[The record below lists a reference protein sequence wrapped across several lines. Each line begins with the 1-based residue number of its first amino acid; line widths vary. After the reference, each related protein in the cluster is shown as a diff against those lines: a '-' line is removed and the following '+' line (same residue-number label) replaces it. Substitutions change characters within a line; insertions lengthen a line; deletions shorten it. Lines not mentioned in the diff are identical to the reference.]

1 MARSNNL
8 NENIQD
14 LAPLKEDLASSLQNR
29 VIPTTNRPPIR
40 ESSTGT
46 GSPFYSG
53 SSAHAPGLFG
63 NLMDGERTGGG
74 MGGGSEDLKVD
85 PMDTNRFVEMNLN
98 PYLTDNIHSFK
109 DGGRVHDMYNY
120 GGRTP
125 KYADGGATHTMPDG
139 TVHPGATHEDY
150 MAMMGGGN
158 QAAAMYGHG
167 GTYSQQAN
175 EMIAMNQISNLMGNV
190 NSPYTNNQQPPMAN
204 NGMRMNAPQ
213 PSNMAGSE
221 NQLGAL
227 AAKLQQEMP
236 NPQDA
241 MNMVS
246 KLTGNQP
253 MANQG
258 MKMDIPKYANGGES
272 WRYEQNKLGP
282 GGPVTASADR
292 YIPEVVRLEEKK
304 RREQFYKDEGVYGT
318 YDFQTGEDIYHTE
331 YRVEEERRKKA
342 TRNRDI
348 QEEWTKDGKSYREY
362 YKDDPT
368 KDLRSLEEFKAS
380 TDNYDN
386 FKNPWEQDYDNWY
399 QGSGGGSQQEGSGSR
414 IDREVYRRYTQGGR
428 F

>member
-1 MARSNNL
+1 MYGDDRTSRGLFNNL
-8 NENIQD
+8 NKISAQNI
-14 LAPLKEDLASSLQNR
+14 
-29 VIPTTNRPPIR
+29 
-40 ESSTGT
+40 TGDR
-46 GSPFYSG
+46 
-53 SSAHAPGLFG
+53 FG
-63 NLMDGERTGGG
+63 GTTGGG
-74 MGGGSEDLKVD
+74 SADTKVD

-98 PYLTDNIHSFK
+98 PYLTDNVHSFNY
-109 DGGRVHDMYNY
+109 GGKLPEYNY
-120 GGRTP
+120 GGT
-125 KYADGGATHTMPDG
+125 
-139 TVHPGATHEDY
+139 
-150 MAMMGGGN
+150 
-158 QAAAMYGHG
+158 YG
-167 GTYSQQAN
+167 QQDN

-213 PSNMAGSE
+213 PSNMAGAE

-318 YDFQTGEDIYHTE
+318 YDFQTGGDIYHTE

>member
-14 LAPLKEDLASSLQNR
+14 LAPLKEDLASSLQNKLT
-29 VIPTTNRPPIR
+29 PTTNRPPIR
-40 ESSTGT
+40 GGSTET
-46 GSPFYSG
+46 GSPFAG
-53 SSAHAPGLFG
+53 RLGASAHSPGLFG
-63 NLMDGERTGGG
+63 NLMGSERTGGG
-74 MGGGSEDLKVD
+74 MGGGSEDMRVD

-109 DGGRVHDMYNY
+109 HGGRMRDMYNY
-120 GGRTP
+120 GGKVYDAYNYGGRIP
-125 KYADGGATHTMPDG
+125 KYAGGGATHTMPDG

-175 EMIAMNQISNLMGNV
+175 EMIAMNQIANIMGNV
-190 NSPYTNNQQPPMAN
+190 KSPYTNNQQPPMAN

-253 MANQG
+253 MAKHG
-258 MKMDIPKYANGGES
+258 MKM
-272 WRYEQNKLGP
+272 
-282 GGPVTASADR
+282 
-292 YIPEVVRLEEKK
+292 KK
-304 RREQFYKDEGVYGT
+304 
-318 YDFQTGEDIYHTE
+318 
-331 YRVEEERRKKA
+331 
-342 TRNRDI
+342 
-348 QEEWTKDGKSYREY
+348 
-362 YKDDPT
+362 
-368 KDLRSLEEFKAS
+368 
-380 TDNYDN
+380 
-386 FKNPWEQDYDNWY
+386 
-399 QGSGGGSQQEGSGSR
+399 
-414 IDREVYRRYTQGGR
+414 RYTQGGR